1 VPPNRW
7 HDRVR
12 DMLAAARKISQ
23 YTAGLVLS
31 DFAADPKTID
41 AVVRNLSIIGEA
53 ARHVPDSVQALSP
66 SIPWGAIRGMRHRII
81 HEYAQVDVAI
91 VWDTVTHDLPPLI
104 PASEGLL
111 SRQTQ

>member
-1 VPPNRW
+1 
-7 HDRVR
+7 
-12 DMLAAARKISQ
+12 MLVAARKVAQ
-23 YTAGLVLS
+23 YTAGLAFG
-31 DFAADPKTID
+31 DFAADSKTID

-66 SIPWGAIRGMRHRII
+66 SIPWAAIRGMRHRII

-104 PASEGLL
+104 PALESLL
-111 SRQTQ
+111 NMPIQ